1 MALRLAPRERGGEQ
15 VVIAQHARVK
25 VEDRL
30 LVKDF
35 TATVRRGDVV
45 GLVGANGT
53 GKSTLLRTLM
63 GDHPLDS
70 GRLDLGGSISAS
82 FYRQDLGQVPV
93 NRSLYD
99 VISDL
104 RPSWER
110 GQVLGHLARFGFA
123 GDDVQRSAATLSGG
137 ERARVALAMIML
149 SGANLLLFDEP
160 TNHLDVE
167 SIEVLEDAV
176 EEFDGT
182 VILISHDR
190 ALLRALTTRM
200 WVLHGGRITDYA
212 GGFEEWEIAAAE
224 REHAAAVAAAEE
236 EQKRR
241 VQERQRTRRAKD
253 SDTAS
258 RPAVRNAQRAVEECE
273 AKVASLEF
281 RLSELTQTLEDP
293 ALYATQEG
301 ISRATELG
309 TELERVRRSLDEA
322 MADWERA
329 VDSRS
334 SELGVRGGDE

>member
-1 MALRLAPRERGGEQ
+1 M
-15 VVIAQHARVK
+15 VIAERARVK
-25 VEDRL
+25 VENRI
-30 LVKDF
+30 LVNEF

-53 GKSTLLRTLM
+53 GKSTLLRALM
-63 GDHPLDS
+63 GEHPLDD
-70 GRLDLGGSISAS
+70 GRLDLGGSISAA
-82 FYRQDLGQVPV
+82 FYRQDLGQVPIS
-93 NRSLYD
+93 RALYD
-99 VISDL
+99 VIADL

-123 GDDVQRSAATLSGG
+123 GDEVQRSAATLSGG

-176 EEFDGT
+176 EEYDGT
-182 VILISHDR
+182 VIVISHDR

-200 WVLHGGRITDYA
+200 WVLHGGRITDFA

-241 VQERQRTRRAKD
+241 VRERQRTRRAKD
-253 SDTAS
+253 SDTTG
-258 RPAVRNAQRAVEECE
+258 RPAARNAQRMVEECE
-273 AKVASLEF
+273 AKVASLES
-281 RLSELTQTLEDP
+281 RLSELTVTLEDP
-293 ALYATQEG
+293 ALYASPEG

-309 TELERVRRSLDEA
+309 SELERVRYSLDEA
-322 MADWERA
+322 LAEWERA
-329 VDSRS
+329 VDSRG
-334 SELGVRGGDE
+334 SELGVREVGN